1 MNEEIESLLL
11 QLDNHSLV
19 VTVIEVSHGATLV
32 TVCLTNFI
40 ITFVIIEITELFYG
54 IQKLVMLFVRTTSI
68 GRANAGPIE
77 RDLSDPTQP
86 RVGI

>member
-54 IQKLVMLFVRTTSI
+54 IQS
-68 GRANAGPIE
+68 
-77 RDLSDPTQP
+77 
-86 RVGI
+86 